1 MCPCSRL
8 WGEATGG
15 NRCKQPGVCEAER
28 EREKER
34 RGAAAILA
42 NDVAVPP
49 PVDAERTT
57 MAASLRA
64 SLG

>member
-1 MCPCSRL
+1 M
-8 WGEATGG
+8 
-15 NRCKQPGVCEAER
+15 CEAERER

-57 MAASLRA
+57 MAASLGA